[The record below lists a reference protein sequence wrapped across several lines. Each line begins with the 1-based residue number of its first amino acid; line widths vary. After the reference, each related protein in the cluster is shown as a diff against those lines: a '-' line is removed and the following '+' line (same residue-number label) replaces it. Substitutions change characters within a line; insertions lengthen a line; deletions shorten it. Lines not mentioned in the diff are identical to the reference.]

1 MSRAR
6 LAATAVTALA
16 ALAFAGAASG
26 AFLQQAKLTVVTNG
40 RTPTWKL
47 TYLLCHV
54 SPGRPAAEIS
64 EQTYRRGAKAR
75 TLDVWS
81 WGKQSLAPPSSRGA
95 GGRCAWYH
103 SKLIRSKFPQR
114 AGWVSSVT
122 LEIFD
127 PDGQTIDR
135 TFRLH
140 P

>member
-81 WGKQSLAPPSSRGA
+81 WGRQSLAPPSSRGA

>member
-47 TYLLCHV
+47 AYLLCHV
-54 SPGRPAAEIS
+54 SLGRPAAEIS

-81 WGKQSLAPPSSRGA
+81 WGRQSLAPPSSRGA